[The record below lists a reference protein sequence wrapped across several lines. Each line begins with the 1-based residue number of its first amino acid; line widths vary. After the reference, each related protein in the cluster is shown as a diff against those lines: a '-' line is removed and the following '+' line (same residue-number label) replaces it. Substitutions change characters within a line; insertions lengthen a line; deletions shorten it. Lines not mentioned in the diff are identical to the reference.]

1 MDGFGSG
8 HRPYGSDRRLEIVSG
23 KGYGS
28 NQTYAATRPHS
39 ADLPPVPSKATRG
52 SHSGAASVP
61 KPWSF
66 SDPESKRKKRIA
78 KYKVY
83 AVEGKVKATIRKSI
97 RWIKNKCSQIV
108 HGY

>member
-8 HRPYGSDRRLEIVSG
+8 HPPYSGERRMEIVSG
-23 KGYGS
+23 KSYGC
-28 NQTYAATRPHS
+28 NQNEATR
-39 ADLPPVPSKATRG
+39 A
-52 SHSGAASVP
+52 SHGGESSVP
-61 KPWSF
+61 KPWNF
-66 SDPESKRKKRIA
+66 KDPESKRKKRIA

-83 AVEGKVKATIRKSI
+83 AVEGKVKATFRKGL